1 MRGRTTSLGIQLA
14 IPIHVEYKLSM
25 NKSKLFN

>member
-14 IPIHVEYKLSM
+14 IKFGYTYTCRIQIKYE
-25 NKSKLFN
+25 